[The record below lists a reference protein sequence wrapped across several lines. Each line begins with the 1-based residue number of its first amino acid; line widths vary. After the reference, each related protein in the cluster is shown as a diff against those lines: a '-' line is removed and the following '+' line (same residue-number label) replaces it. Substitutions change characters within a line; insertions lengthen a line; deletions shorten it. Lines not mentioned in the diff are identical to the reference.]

1 MGMVVVVVQM
11 AGNTSLYSYQTE
23 NLTRQN
29 SGRIIYMKHW
39 YSRFWD
45 ERSRTSQLTGF
56 RDW

>member
-1 MGMVVVVVQM
+1 MVVVVVQM